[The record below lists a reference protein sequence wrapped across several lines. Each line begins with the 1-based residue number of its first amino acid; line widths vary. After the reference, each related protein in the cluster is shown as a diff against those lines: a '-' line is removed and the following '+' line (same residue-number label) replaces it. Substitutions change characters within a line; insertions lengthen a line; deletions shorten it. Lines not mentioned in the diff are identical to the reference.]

1 MIDCVAR
8 RRHVTK
14 VVAIVNQKGGVG
26 KTTTAINLASGLAL
40 SERKSL
46 LLDLDPQSNSTR
58 GLGYGADPERASIY
72 DVLLGSEPLHGI
84 LLPTEIEK
92 LSLAPSEPDLIGF
105 EVELMGTEKR
115 EWRLRD
121 ALIGHDSFDLV
132 LVDCPP
138 SLGLLTVN
146 ALVAADGVLIPVQC
160 EYLALEGV
168 TQLIET
174 LRRIR
179 SNLNPQLQILGVV
192 LTMFDERTNLSHQV
206 VDDIRKFFG
215 GTAYDTVIPRSVRL
229 GEAPS
234 FGKPI
239 FLYDPRSKGAE
250 AYMRLAQEFLQREEP
265 PVQETAIG
273 DREETAGICEAGDR
287 PASAQE
293 TAINEHEETSTG

>member
-1 MIDCVAR
+1 M
-8 RRHVTK
+8 TK

-26 KTTTAINLASGLAL
+26 KTTTAVNLASGLAL

-146 ALVAADGVLIPVQC
+146 ALVAADGV
-160 EYLALEGV
+160 
-168 TQLIET
+168 
-174 LRRIR
+174 R
-179 SNLNPQLQILGVV
+179 SRLDGGCPWKSIWRWKRSLSSSRHCDGLGP
-192 LTMFDERTNLSHQV
+192 T
-206 VDDIRKFFG
+206 
-215 GTAYDTVIPRSVRL
+215 GTRYSRFS
-229 GEAPS
+229 ES
-234 FGKPI
+234 
-239 FLYDPRSKGAE
+239 S
-250 AYMRLAQEFLQREEP
+250 
-265 PVQETAIG
+265 
-273 DREETAGICEAGDR
+273 
-287 PASAQE
+287 
-293 TAINEHEETSTG
+293 